1 MKTQPIQQRFEQK
14 VSYEALSGCHL
25 WTGSV
30 NKFGYG
36 KLSVGPQ
43 KWKLAHR
50 ISYELNKG
58 KILEDKSV
66 LHQCD
71 VPSCVNPDHLYLG
84 DYKQNALDRE
94 KRNRGNHV
102 FGENHGRNKLSS
114 QSVYKIREQYKTGK
128 FSFRQLGKIYGVDG
142 KTIADIVRN
151 KLWKSLH

>member
-1 MKTQPIQQRFEQK
+1 M
-14 VSYEALSGCHL
+14 SYEALSGCHL

-94 KRNRGNHV
+94 KEIEEITFLARIMAETNFLLN
-102 FGENHGRNKLSS
+102 LC
-114 QSVYKIREQYKTGK
+114 IK
-128 FSFRQLGKIYGVDG
+128 FVSNTKQANFPLD
-142 KTIADIVRN
+142 
-151 KLWKSLH
+151 S